1 MAKSDLTGHHAGMHH
16 QPIVPSE
23 GLLSDTPAIWGTWT
37 GTLRWF
43 LASVEGCYTFEQHDS
58 GIVVYEGHRQGVG
71 FANGDSVSFTLP
83 CLDGCPTTGT
93 FTLLNERQAH
103 VVVGGCGVQFE
114 GRLVKLLP

>member
-1 MAKSDLTGHHAGMHH
+1 MPH

-23 GLLSDTPAIWGTWT
+23 GLLSDTPVIWGTWT
-37 GTLRWF
+37 GTLYWF

-58 GIVVYEGHRQGVG
+58 GIVVYEGRRQGVG
-71 FANGDSVSFTLP
+71 FASGDSVSFTLP
-83 CLDGCPTTGT
+83 CPDGCPTTGT
-93 FTLLNERQAH
+93 FTLLDERQAH